1 MRLRRHVLGV
11 AVAAGL
17 AFGLSTVPAH
27 ATVHEIVAQWCS
39 GQDELGPPGIS
50 KPGSKNFARPLNAAG
65 VVITIVNPIAKTVLI
80 TFDYNHPA
88 VKVQSTGI
96 AIPIGT
102 TPDGFTVLLDLIEP
116 DPAFPAFQHCP
127 ALGF

>member
-1 MRLRRHVLGV
+1 MRFRRHVIGV
-11 AVAAGL
+11 AVAAI
-17 AFGLSTVPAH
+17 AAMALSEVPAH

-50 KPGSKNFARPLNAAG
+50 KPGSKNFAQPLNAAG
-65 VVITIVNPIAKTVLI
+65 VVITIVDPVARTVLI

-88 VKVQSTGI
+88 IKVKSTGI
-96 AIPIGT
+96 RIPIGT
-102 TPDGFTVLLDLIEP
+102 TPEGFTLLLDLIEP
-116 DPAFPAFQHCP
+116 DPNFPAFKHCP